1 MTVQRVA
8 DFPLTE
14 LLHTLTSKG
23 WECSLRETLTAH
35 RDDGDDRWRL
45 VADRSG
51 RLLLRRIVQG
61 GKPEERVVNGAHRT
75 YMALHESLVVSTVMT
90 TIATP
95 EDFEAAL
102 STMMSLTSN
111 SSPEAAEVGEDHV

>member
-14 LLHTLTSKG
+14 LLNTLTSRG
-23 WECSLRETLTAH
+23 WECSLSETLTAY
-35 RDDGDDRWRL
+35 RDDGDDRLRL

-51 RLLLRRIVQG
+51 RLLLRRIVQR
-61 GKPEERVVNGAHRT
+61 GKPEERVVDEAQRT
-75 YMALHESLVVSTVMT
+75 YMALRESFVVSAVMT

-95 EDFEAAL
+95 GDFEAAL
-102 STMMSLTSN
+102 STMMSLASDEP
-111 SSPEAAEVGEDHV
+111 PEAAEVGEEHV

>member
-14 LLHTLTSKG
+14 LVHILTSKG
-23 WECSLRETLTAH
+23 WECSLRETLTAY
-35 RDDGDDRWRL
+35 RNDGDDRLRL

-51 RLLLRRIVQG
+51 RLLLRRVVLM
-61 GKPEERVVNGAHRT
+61 GKPEERVVNGTHRT
-75 YMALHESLVVSTVMT
+75 YVTLRESLVVSAVMT

-102 STMMSLTSN
+102 STMMALASDEP
-111 SSPEAAEVGEDHV
+111 PEAAKVGEEHV